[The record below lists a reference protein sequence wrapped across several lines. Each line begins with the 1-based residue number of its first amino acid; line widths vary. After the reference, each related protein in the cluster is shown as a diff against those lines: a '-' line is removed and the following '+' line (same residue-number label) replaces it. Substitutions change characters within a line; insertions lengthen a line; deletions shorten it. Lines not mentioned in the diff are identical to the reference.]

1 MDHCAELAGLPWY
14 PQSPMSAALP
24 TVVIVGRP
32 NVGKSTL
39 FNRIAGR
46 RIAVVQDT
54 PGVTRDRLYAE
65 CEHHGRRFQLV
76 DTGGLLFG
84 DDDPLV
90 EQIKVQA
97 EVAISEADVVLFMVD
112 AADGP
117 MPGDWDLAN
126 RLRGFEKPVFLVV
139 NKADN
144 KQREQIANEF
154 YALGV
159 GELVAVSAVHGTG
172 VDSLFDDVVKGFPK
186 DLGEMP
192 DDTLKLAIIGRPNVG
207 KSSMLNALVGEERAI
222 VSDIPGTTRDAI
234 DTPIVYKGQA
244 FRLIDTA
251 GIRRRGKV
259 QGSVEYY
266 MVLRATRA
274 LERAD
279 CALVVVDGVDGL
291 TDGDK
296 RVMKSA
302 HDLGKPLVIAVN
314 KWDLREPPTGELG
327 KSSPVKRDFL
337 KTLSNEIPEV
347 GYAIIR
353 FTSAL
358 ESSGLDGVMKA
369 VRTAYENW
377 NFRATTGELNRIVQ
391 DATFEKPLVRKGK
404 PAKVR
409 FVTQP
414 ETRPPTIVMF
424 VNDPDL
430 FHFSYIRYLE
440 NSIRKVHPLEGTPL
454 RVVARRSSGED

>member
-1 MDHCAELAGLPWY
+1 
-14 PQSPMSAALP
+14 MSSELP

-65 CEHHGRRFQLV
+65 CERHGRRFQLV
-76 DTGGLLFG
+76 DTGGILFG

-112 AADGP
+112 AIDGP
-117 MPGDWDLAN
+117 MPGDWDLAE
-126 RLRGFEKPVFLVV
+126 RLRGFEKPVYLIV

-144 KQREQIANEF
+144 KEREQIANEF
-154 YALGV
+154 FALGV
-159 GELVAVSAVHGTG
+159 GELVPVSSVHGTG
-172 VDSLFDDVVKGFPK
+172 VEDMLERVVEDFPK
-186 DLGEMP
+186 HLGEMP

-259 QGSVEYY
+259 QGSIEYY
-266 MVLRATRA
+266 MVLRATKA
-274 LERAD
+274 MERAD
-279 CALVVVDGVDGL
+279 CALVVIDGVDGL

-296 RVMKSA
+296 RVMKTA
-302 HDLGKPLVIAVN
+302 HDMGKPIVIAVN
-314 KWDLREPPTGELG
+314 KWDAVEPPTGDLG
-327 KSSPVKRDFL
+327 KNSPAKRDFL
-337 KTLSNEIPEV
+337 RTIRDQMPECA
-347 GYAIIR
+347 YAIVR
-353 FTSAL
+353 YTSAL

-369 VRTAYENW
+369 VRAAFDNW
-377 NFRATTGELNRIVQ
+377 NFRTTTGELNRIVQ
-391 DATFEKPLVRKGK
+391 DAVFEKPLNRKGK
-404 PAKVR
+404 AAKVR
-409 FVTQP
+409 YVTQA
-414 ETRPPTIVMF
+414 ESRPPTIVMF
-424 VNDPDL
+424 VNDPEL
-430 FHFSYIRYLE
+430 FHFSYVRYIE
-440 NSIRKVHPLEGTPL
+440 NQVRKVHPLEGTPV
-454 RVVARRSSGED
+454 RVVARRSSGP

>member
-1 MDHCAELAGLPWY
+1 
-14 PQSPMSAALP
+14 MSSGLP

-65 CEHHGRRFQLV
+65 TEHHGHRFQLV

-90 EQIKVQA
+90 EQIRVQA

-112 AADGP
+112 AIDGLN
-117 MPGDWDLAN
+117 PGDWDLAE
-126 RLRGFEKPVFLVV
+126 RLRGIERPVFVVV

-144 KQREQIANEF
+144 KEREQGVHEF
-154 YALGV
+154 WSLGV
-159 GELVAVSAVHGTG
+159 GEVVPVSAVHGFG
-172 VDSLFDDVVKGFPK
+172 VESLLDDVVKGFPK
-186 DLGEMP
+186 DLGAMQ
-192 DDTLKLAIIGRPNVG
+192 DDALKLAIVGRPNVG

-244 FRLIDTA
+244 YRLIDTA

-259 QGSVEYY
+259 QGSGEYY
-266 MVLRATRA
+266 MVLRAESA

-279 CALVVVDGVDGL
+279 CALVLVDGQEGL

-302 HDLGKPLVIAVN
+302 HDFGKPLVVAVN

-327 KSSPVKRDFL
+327 KNTPIKRDFL
-337 KTLSNEIPEV
+337 RSLRDEMPEAS
-347 GYAIIR
+347 YAIVR

-358 ESSGLDGVMKA
+358 VGSGLDGVMKA
-369 VRTAYENW
+369 VRQAVDNW
-377 NFRATTGELNRIVQ
+377 NFRASTGELNRLVQ
-391 DATFEKPLVRKGK
+391 DAVFDKPLVRKGK
-404 PAKVR
+404 EAKVY

-414 ETRPPTIVMF
+414 ETRPPTVVMF
-424 VNDPDL
+424 VNDPEL
-430 FHFSYIRYLE
+430 FHFSYLRYLE
-440 NSIRKVHPLEGTPL
+440 NQIRKKHPLEGTPL
-454 RVVARRSSGED
+454 RVVARRSAEESKGRVAAGGRR

>member
-1 MDHCAELAGLPWY
+1 MRSE
-14 PQSPMSAALP
+14 LP

-39 FNRIAGR
+39 FNRIAGK

-54 PGVTRDRLYAE
+54 PGITRDRLYAE
-65 CEHHGRRFQLV
+65 CEHRGRRFQLV

-97 EVAISEADVVLFMVD
+97 QVAISEADAVLFMVD
-112 AADGP
+112 AVEGLVG
-117 MPGDWDLAN
+117 GDHELAEH
-126 RLRGFEKPVFLVV
+126 LRGFAKPVFIVA

-144 KQREQIANEF
+144 KEREQNASEF
-154 YALGV
+154 WALGV
-159 GELVAVSAVHGTG
+159 GDVVPVSSVHGVG
-172 VDSLFDDVVKGFPK
+172 VEPLLDQVVEGFPK
-186 DLGEMP
+186 DLGAMP

-244 FRLIDTA
+244 YRLIDTA
-251 GIRRRGKV
+251 GIRRRGKT

-279 CALVVVDGVDGL
+279 CALVIVDGQEGL

-302 HDLGKPLVIAVN
+302 HDLGKPLVVAVN
-314 KWDLREPPTGELG
+314 KWDLQEPPTGSLG
-327 KSSPVKRDFL
+327 KNSPIKKDFL
-337 KTLSNEIPEV
+337 RILSNEIPEA
-347 GYAIIR
+347 GYAIVR
-353 FTSAL
+353 FVSAL
-358 ESSGLDGVMKA
+358 EKSGLDGVMKA
-369 VRTAYENW
+369 VKTAVENW
-377 NFRATTGELNRIVQ
+377 GFRAPTGELNRLIQ
-391 DATFEKPLVRKGK
+391 DAVFDKPVSRKGK
-404 PAKVR
+404 AAKIYY
-409 FVTQP
+409 VTQA
-414 ETRPPTIVMF
+414 EVHPPTIVLF
-424 VNDPDL
+424 ANDPEL
-430 FHFSYIRYLE
+430 LHFSYLRYLE
-440 NSIRKVHPLEGTPL
+440 NQVRKKWSLEGTPV
-454 RVVARRSSGED
+454 RVVARRSAEKR